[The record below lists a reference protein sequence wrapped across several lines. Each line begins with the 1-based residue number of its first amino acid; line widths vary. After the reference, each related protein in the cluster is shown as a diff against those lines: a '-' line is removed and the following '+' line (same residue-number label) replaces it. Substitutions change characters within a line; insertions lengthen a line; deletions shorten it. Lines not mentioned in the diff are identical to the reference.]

1 LRLRYAVGA
10 MVTRDA
16 EPLARTLAREFK
28 IVAIVGPRQS
38 GKTTLAKAIFAAK
51 PYASLEDPDLLRFA
65 QEDPRGF
72 LAQHPGGAVID
83 EAQRCPELFSYLQ
96 GIVDRRREPGQ
107 FILTGSQHFGLVQRI
122 TQSLAGR
129 VGFVNLL
136 PFSAPELLAGGWL
149 PASLDAA
156 LVLGGYPPLFDMP
169 ASPERWYNAY
179 LGTYV
184 ERDVRQLRNVQDLP
198 TFQRVL
204 RLCAGAVGQLADLTR
219 IGNDAGVD
227 QKTVR
232 AWLGVL
238 EASFILFRLQPHHRN
253 FRKRLVKT
261 PKLYFYDVGVAA
273 RLIGIESAEQM
284 STHPL
289 RGALFENWV
298 ITEYLKRRWNAGR
311 QTNLYFWR
319 SHGGLEVDLMLE
331 QGQVLAPVEIKSGAT
346 VSPDWL
352 RPLRRWRELA
362 GNAAGRPIIVYGG
375 DRAQQRSDADI
386 VPWRQLAQLPE
397 IEP

>member
-1 LRLRYAVGA
+1 
-10 MVTRDA
+10 M
-16 EPLARTLAREFK
+16 
-28 IVAIVGPRQS
+28 
-38 GKTTLAKAIFAAK
+38 
-51 PYASLEDPDLLRFA
+51 
-65 QEDPRGF
+65 
-72 LAQHPGGAVID
+72 ID

-96 GIVDRRREPGQ
+96 GIVDRRPEAGQ

-136 PFSAPELLAGGWL
+136 PFSAPELQSGGWL
-149 PASLDAA
+149 PTSLDAA
-156 LVLGGYPPLFDMP
+156 LLHGGYPPVFDMP
-169 ASPERWYNAY
+169 AAPERWYNAY
-179 LGTYV
+179 LATYV

-198 TFQRVL
+198 AFQRVL

-238 EASFILFRLQPHHRN
+238 EASYILFRLQPHHRN

-298 ITEYLKRRWNAGR
+298 VIEHLKRRWNAGR
-311 QTNLYFWR
+311 QSNLYFWR
-319 SHGGLEVDLMLE
+319 SHGGLEIDLVLE
-331 QGQVLAPVEIKSGAT
+331 QGQVLAPVEVKSGAT
-346 VSPDWL
+346 VSSDWL
-352 RPLRRWRELA
+352 RRVRRWRELA
-362 GNAAGRPIIVYGG
+362 GDAAGRPVVVYGG
-375 DRAQQRSDADI
+375 DQAQQRSDADI

>member
-1 LRLRYAVGA
+1 
-10 MVTRDA
+10 MVTREA
-16 EPLARTLAREFK
+16 EPLVRTLAREFK
-28 IVAIVGPRQS
+28 VVAIVGPRQS
-38 GKTTLAKAIFAAK
+38 GKTTLAKAVFAAK
-51 PYASLEDPDLLRFA
+51 PYASMEDPDQLQFA

-72 LAQHPGGAVID
+72 LAQYPGGAVID

-96 GIVDRRREPGQ
+96 GVVDRNRDAGQ
-107 FILTGSQHFGLVQRI
+107 FVLTGSQHFGLVQRI

-149 PASLDAA
+149 SASLDAA
-156 LVLGGYPPLFDMP
+156 LLHGGYPPVFDMP
-169 ASPERWYNAY
+169 AAPERWYNAY
-179 LGTYV
+179 LATYI

-204 RLCAGAVGQLADLTR
+204 RLCAGSVGQLADLTR

-227 QKTVR
+227 QTTVR

-238 EASFILFRLQPHHRN
+238 EASFIVFRLQPHHRN

-284 STHPL
+284 NTHPL

-298 ITEYLKRRWNAGR
+298 IVEYLKRRLNAGKES
-311 QTNLYFWR
+311 NLFFWR
-319 SHGGLEVDLMLE
+319 SHGGLEVDLVLE
-331 QGQVLAPVEIKSGAT
+331 HGQALAPVEIKSAAT
-346 VSPDWL
+346 VSSDWL

-362 GNAAGRPIIVYGG
+362 GDTSGHPVIVYGG
-375 DRAQQRSDADI
+375 DQAQSRSDAAI
-386 VPWRQLAQLPE
+386 VPWRQLARRDT
-397 IEP
+397 

>member
-1 LRLRYAVGA
+1 
-10 MVTRDA
+10 MVTREA
-16 EPLARTLAREFK
+16 EPLVRTLASEFK
-28 IVAIVGPRQS
+28 VVAIVGPRQS
-38 GKTTLAKAIFAAK
+38 GKTTLAKAVFAAK
-51 PYASLEDPDLLRFA
+51 PYASMEDPDQLQFA

-72 LAQHPGGAVID
+72 LAQYPGGAVID

-96 GIVDRRREPGQ
+96 GVVDRNRDAGQ
-107 FILTGSQHFGLVQRI
+107 FVLTGSQHFGLVQRI

-149 PASLDAA
+149 SASLDAA
-156 LVLGGYPPLFDMP
+156 LLHGGYPPVFDMP
-169 ASPERWYNAY
+169 AAPERWYNAY
-179 LGTYV
+179 LATYI

-204 RLCAGAVGQLADLTR
+204 RLCAGSVGQLADLTR

-227 QKTVR
+227 QTTVR

-238 EASFILFRLQPHHRN
+238 EASFIVFRLQPHHRN

-284 STHPL
+284 NTHPL

-298 ITEYLKRRWNAGR
+298 IVEYLKRRLNAGKES
-311 QTNLYFWR
+311 NLFFWR
-319 SHGGLEVDLMLE
+319 SHGGLEVDLVLE
-331 QGQVLAPVEIKSGAT
+331 HGQALAPVEIKSAAT
-346 VSPDWL
+346 VSSDWL

-362 GNAAGRPIIVYGG
+362 GDTSGHPVIVYGG
-375 DRAQQRSDADI
+375 DQAQSRSDAAI
-386 VPWRQLAQLPE
+386 VPWRQLARRDT
-397 IEP
+397 

>member
-1 LRLRYAVGA
+1 
-10 MVTRDA
+10 MVTRQA

-28 IVAIVGPRQS
+28 VVAIVGPRQS
-38 GKTTLAKAIFAAK
+38 GKTTLAKAVFAAK

-72 LAQHPGGAVID
+72 LGQYPGGALID

-96 GIVDRRREPGQ
+96 GVVDRNREAGQ
-107 FILTGSQHFGLVQRI
+107 FVLTGSQHFGLVQRI

-156 LVLGGYPPLFDMP
+156 LLSGGYPPVFDMP

-179 LGTYV
+179 LNTYV

-238 EASFILFRLQPHHRN
+238 EASFILFRLQPHHRS

-284 STHPL
+284 NTHTL

-298 ITEYLKRRWNAGR
+298 ITEYLKRRWNAGK
-311 QTNLYFWR
+311 QSNLFFWR
-319 SHGGLEVDLMLE
+319 SHGGLEVDLVLE
-331 QGQVLAPVEIKSGAT
+331 QGQALAPVEIKSGAT

-352 RPLRRWRELA
+352 RAVRRWRELA
-362 GNAAGRPIIVYGG
+362 GASAVRPVIVYGG
-375 DRAQQRSDADI
+375 DQAQQRSDADI
-386 VPWRQLAQLPE
+386 VPWRQLAQLPGSQS
-397 IEP
+397 

>member
-1 LRLRYAVGA
+1 
-10 MVTRDA
+10 MVPREA
-16 EPLARTLAREFK
+16 EQLARTLAREFK

-38 GKTTLAKAIFAAK
+38 GKTTLAKAVFTAK

-65 QEDPRGF
+65 QEDPRRF
-72 LAQHPGGAVID
+72 LGQFPGGAVID

-96 GIVDRRREPGQ
+96 GVVDRHREAGQ
-107 FILTGSQHFGLVQRI
+107 FVLTGSQHFGLVHRI

-136 PFSAPELLAGGWL
+136 PFSARELLEGGCL

-156 LVLGGYPPLFDMP
+156 LLHGGYPPVFDMR

-184 ERDVRQLRNVQDLP
+184 ERDVRQLRNVQNLP
-198 TFQRVL
+198 TFQRVV
-204 RLCAGAVGQLADLTR
+204 RLCAAAVGQLADSTR

-238 EASFILFRLQPHHRN
+238 EASFILFRLQPHQRS

-261 PKLYFYDVGVAA
+261 PKLYFYDVGLAA
-273 RLIGIESAEQM
+273 RLLGIESCAQM

-298 ITEYLKRRWNAGR
+298 ITEYLKRRWNAGK
-311 QTNLYFWR
+311 QANLFFWR
-319 SHGGLEVDLMLE
+319 SHGGLEIDLVLE
-331 QGQVLAPVEIKSGAT
+331 QGQLLAPVEIKSGAT
-346 VSPDWL
+346 VSADWL

-362 GNAAGRPIIVYGG
+362 GDAAGRPVIVYGG
-375 DRAQQRSDADI
+375 DQIQYREVADV
-386 VPWRQLAQLPE
+386 VPWRRLAQNDGE
-397 IEP
+397 HGG